1 MSGRRRK
8 ELMAMFWVVQR
19 RPCEKSGIDR
29 KGRMLLSE
37 QRIVKS
43 RYLTARERG
52 LGYRRSLIYAMGWM
66 PL

>member
-8 ELMAMFWVVQR
+8 ELMALFWTVQR

-29 KGRMLLSE
+29 KGRMLKSE

-43 RYLTARERG
+43 RYVTARERA
-52 LGYRRSLIYAMGWM
+52 LGYRKALIYAMGWM